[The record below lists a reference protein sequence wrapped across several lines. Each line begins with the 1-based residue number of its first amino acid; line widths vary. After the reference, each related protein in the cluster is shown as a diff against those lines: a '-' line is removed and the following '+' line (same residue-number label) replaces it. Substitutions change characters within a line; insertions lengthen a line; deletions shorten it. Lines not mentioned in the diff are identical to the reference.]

1 MIRRS
6 MARPIHE
13 QSRIHDL
20 EALALAVGILALV
33 FALCLLTA
41 ILPEA
46 F

>member
-13 QSRIHDL
+13 QSHIHDL

-33 FALCLLTA
+33 FALCLMA
-41 ILPEA
+41 AMLPEA